1 MISQQLGLF
10 LRSILLGGVLGLVYD
25 LLRPWRALGGGLWGG
40 ALDVLF
46 SLTAG
51 WSVFFFVMA
60 GDGEL
65 RLFILAG
72 ILGGG
77 VLFFCLF
84 SRPLRPVWAF
94 WFNVL
99 AAPGRLLWK
108 NLKKFAKFCKKG
120 FSFCNNWFTII
131 CRSRRGPV
139 VPRGKGAESMARKA
153 KSERKRPSG
162 RLTALLLVVL
172 LLGFGVQL
180 YSMYGQLR
188 TARGEQE
195 LYAQRLAALQETN
208 QRLERDIA
216 NSGDPALIEDIARNQ
231 LGMAKTN
238 EKIFHFGQ

>member
-10 LRSILLGGVLGLVYD
+10 LRSILLGGVLGLLYD

-72 ILGGG
+72 VLGGG
-77 VLFFCLF
+77 VLFFCLL

-94 WFNVL
+94 WFGAL

-120 FSFCNNWFTII
+120 FSFFDNWFTINHTE
-131 CRSRRGPV
+131 RRGPV
-139 VPRGKGAESMARKA
+139 VPTGEGSGEHGQEAEK
-153 KSERKRPSG
+153 
-162 RLTALLLVVL
+162 
-172 LLGFGVQL
+172 
-180 YSMYGQLR
+180 
-188 TARGEQE
+188 
-195 LYAQRLAALQETN
+195 
-208 QRLERDIA
+208 
-216 NSGDPALIEDIARNQ
+216 
-231 LGMAKTN
+231 
-238 EKIFHFGQ
+238 